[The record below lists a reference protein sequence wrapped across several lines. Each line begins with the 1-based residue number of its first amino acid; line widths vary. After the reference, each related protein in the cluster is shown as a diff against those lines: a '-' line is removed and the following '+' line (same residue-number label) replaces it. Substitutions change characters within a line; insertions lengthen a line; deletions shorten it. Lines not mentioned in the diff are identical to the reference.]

1 MSKIFGHIQKQ
12 GLASILNISQS
23 KGHCVTTN
31 IIPYALFSWLSEWPL
46 TFTNDTSNTFIS
58 LIKIIEVNQEI
69 ASAS

>member
-23 KGHCVTTN
+23 KGHCVTTK